1 MSSLKPAIFCILYT
15 FPAIWAQFFLPSMD
29 MFSPALLVL
38 LQSGL
43 FKAAIWAG
51 LAWML
56 IQEGTG
62 TLAFGTMILFY
73 LGFAVFYFT
82 GGMFFEVSNYL
93 FTFLLFLF
101 LSAYRAVLVSVM
113 ATLQDMKVTEHY
125 SPEGILIQALILFSV
140 WMITFN
146 LFKKNISL

>member
-1 MSSLKPAIFCILYT
+1 
-15 FPAIWAQFFLPSMD
+15 MD